1 MCKYLVVTTFVLFFI
16 CLVEGGMSQ
25 GSPVYVQMS
34 IFYCLMW
41 FCNPMVTNHACID
54 ERITLLCFSIVL
66 NIQQKD
72 VELVI

>member
-1 MCKYLVVTTFVLFFI
+1 
-16 CLVEGGMSQ
+16 MSQ
-25 GSPVYVQMS
+25 GSPVYVRMS
-34 IFYCLMW
+34 ILYCLVW

-72 VELVI
+72 AELVI